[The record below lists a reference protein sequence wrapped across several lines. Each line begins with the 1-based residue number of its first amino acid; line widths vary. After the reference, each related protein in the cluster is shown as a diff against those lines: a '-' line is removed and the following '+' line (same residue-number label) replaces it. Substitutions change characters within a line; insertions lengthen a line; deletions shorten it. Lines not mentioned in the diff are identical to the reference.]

1 MVHKKNII
9 KIVKYGLIS
18 IACILLI
25 SISILYFFRNNLAY
39 YAVHKTNEKLLKQ
52 YNTQLSVASIS
63 VNGISEIEIDQLV
76 IKPLK
81 ADALFQS
88 KKLKVS
94 IRLLPLLAG
103 KIRPDR
109 FFVNH
114 ATVKIIQKDGKDN
127 FSMFFKNKRVNKNN
141 TSDKNYAQVADR
153 ILDGIFGKI
162 PRDIDLQD
170 LTIYCQLDSDSVHT
184 SIPDIHVNDHKIQA
198 SIILKEDKRICN
210 FNVQGNI
217 DAGRRQ
223 FDLSISKK
231 DTGRIQLPFLESKW
245 AAKVGFD
252 EIVCSFSQTDQSN
265 TELLANIAVALKGAY
280 INQEKIA
287 PEEIILSDVV
297 LDYKLRVEKEA
308 VEIDSLSSVT
318 INSFKSG
325 IHARYEKT
333 DSRKIELG
341 IRAPW
346 FNAQDFF
353 NALPKGL
360 FTTLRGIKTQGKLDY
375 TFKLAVDID
384 HPDSIEFVSDLK
396 QNNFKIISFG
406 ETNLTKINSDFI
418 LPVYDNDRFVRNLS
432 ISSANPYY
440 ISYDRL
446 PQNLVYAL
454 LTSEDG
460 GFMRHR
466 GFNIDAFKKSISENI
481 KTKRFKRGGST
492 ISMQLVKNVYLN
504 KNKTVSRKV
513 EEVIIVWLIENL
525 RLSSKERMLEVY
537 FNIIEW
543 GPNVYGVGEAC
554 QFYFNK
560 PPEEL
565 NWNEAIYMA
574 SIVPSPK
581 KFTRKFDEQG
591 NLKQMDGYYRL
602 LANIMVRREQM
613 TEAEKD
619 SLKANVYLSGNA
631 RSYLKFATD
640 STNQVTVEEQEEVE
654 LMELK

>member
-1 MVHKKNII
+1 MIQKKTII
-9 KIVKYGLIS
+9 TFMKYSLIS
-18 IACILLI
+18 ISCILLI
-25 SISILYFFRNNLAY
+25 SISALYFFRNDLAH
-39 YAVHKTNEKLLKQ
+39 YAVTKANEKLLKK
-52 YNTQLSVASIS
+52 YNTQLSVASIR
-63 VNGISEIEIDQLV
+63 VNGISEIEIEQLV
-76 IKPLK
+76 VKPLK
-81 ADALFQS
+81 ADTLFQS
-88 KKLKVS
+88 KNLKIS

-109 FFVNH
+109 FFIHHAVVN
-114 ATVKIIQKDGKDN
+114 IIQKGGTDN
-127 FSMFFKNKRVNKNN
+127 FSMFFKSQRTKNN
-141 TSDKNYAQVADR
+141 TKTDKNYALVADK

-170 LTIYCQLDSDSVHT
+170 LLIYCQLDSDSVYT
-184 SIPDIHVNDHKIQA
+184 SIPSMQVNDHKIQA
-198 SIILKEDKRICN
+198 SIILKENKRISN
-210 FNVQGNI
+210 FSVQGNI
-217 DAGRRQ
+217 DAGHRK

-231 DTGRIQLPFLESKW
+231 DSGRIQLPFLESKW
-245 AAKVGFD
+245 AAKVGFN
-252 EIVCSFSQTDQSN
+252 EIVCSFNQTDQSN
-265 TELLANIAVALKGAY
+265 SELRANITVALKGTY
-280 INQEKIA
+280 VNQEKIA
-287 PEEIILSDVV
+287 PEEILLSDVM
-297 LDYKLRVEKEA
+297 LDYKLRIEKEA
-308 VEIDSLSSVT
+308 IEIDSLSSVT

-325 IHARYEKT
+325 IHARYER
-333 DSRKIELG
+333 SNSQKIELG

-360 FTTLRGIKTQGKLDY
+360 FTTLKGIKTQGKLDY

-384 HPDSIEFVSDLK
+384 HPDSIEFISDLK
-396 QNNFKIISFG
+396 QNNFKVVSFG

-418 LPVYDNDRFVRNLS
+418 LPVYDNERFVRNLT
-432 ISSANPYY
+432 ISPTNPYY
-440 ISYDRL
+440 ISYNQL

-504 KNKTVSRKV
+504 KNKTISRKV
-513 EEVIIVWLIENL
+513 EEIILVWLIENL

-543 GPNVYGVGEAC
+543 GPNIYGVGEAS

-560 PPEEL
+560 QPGEL

-581 KFTRKFDEQG
+581 RFARKFDEQG
-591 NLKQMDGYYRL
+591 DLKQQEGYYKL
-602 LANIMVRREQM
+602 LANIMVRRGQM

-619 SLKANVYLSGNA
+619 SLKPNVYLSGTA
-631 RSYLKFATD
+631 RSYLKFSTD
-640 STNQVTVEEQEEVE
+640 SISQVTAEEQEE
-654 LMELK
+654 LDLIELK